1 MEPSDLL
8 LHFVEILERLGIP
21 YLVTGSMATTAYG
34 EPRFTNDLDVVVD
47 LRPEQV
53 DAFCQSFPATEFYC
67 YREAVLQAVQQRFQ
81 FNIVH
86 FESGIKIDVFIPE
99 LSLFNQSFLS
109 RGKRLTLGSGFDV
122 RFASP
127 EDVILKKLE
136 YFREGGSEK
145 HVRDI
150 IGVLK
155 VQAERIDREYIAAW
169 ASRLGLAETWQDV
182 LQRIENP

>member
-53 DAFCQSFPATEFYC
+53 NAFCQSFPATEFYC

-109 RGKRLTLGSGFDV
+109 RGK
-122 RFASP
+122 
-127 EDVILKKLE
+127 
-136 YFREGGSEK
+136 
-145 HVRDI
+145 
-150 IGVLK
+150 
-155 VQAERIDREYIAAW
+155 
-169 ASRLGLAETWQDV
+169 
-182 LQRIENP
+182 